1 MQKMIYDLIFLKH
14 ITKICTLYLYI
25 YIIIFNH
32 ALNCMHREKI
42 LAVVMTYL
50 MAGVEESNE

>member
-1 MQKMIYDLIFLKH
+1 MIYDLIFLKH

-50 MAGVEESNE
+50 TAGVEESNE